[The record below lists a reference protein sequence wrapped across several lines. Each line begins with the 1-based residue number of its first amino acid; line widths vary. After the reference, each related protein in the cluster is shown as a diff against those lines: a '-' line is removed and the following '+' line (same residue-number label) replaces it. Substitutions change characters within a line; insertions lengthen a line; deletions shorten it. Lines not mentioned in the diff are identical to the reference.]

1 MPALGDKYI
10 RRLDVAMHDPFRV
23 RRIQSVRHFDPD
35 LEQPIHFHRLARD
48 QVLQRRAVEILHHDE
63 RMPILLANLMNR
75 ANVRMVQSRSG
86 ASLAAKAFEGLRVAH
101 HVIGQELQRH
111 EAAKLSILGLIDNA
125 HASAAKL
132 LNNAVVRNRAANK
145 GQGIRHGWRTS

>member
-1 MPALGDKYI
+1 MPAFGDENI
-10 RRLDVAMHDPFRV
+10 RRLDVAMNDSFGVCGIERV
-23 RRIQSVRHFDPD
+23 GNLDSQ
-35 LEQPIHFHRLARD
+35 LEQRFEFHGPVRD

-63 RMPILLANLMNR
+63 WVTVLLPNLMNR
-75 ANVRMVQSRSG
+75 ANVRVVQSGSSAR
-86 ASLAAKAFEGLRVAH
+86 LTAKAFESLRIAH
-101 HVIGQELQRH
+101 NIVWQELQRH
-111 EAAKLSILGLIDNA
+111 EAAKLSILGFIDNA

>member
-1 MPALGDKYI
+1 MPALGDKNI
-10 RRLDVAMHDPFRV
+10 RGLDVAMHDPFRV
-23 RRIQSVRHFDPD
+23 RCVQSVRYFDPD

-63 RMPILLANLMNR
+63 RMPVLLADLMNR
-75 ANVRMVQSRSG
+75 ANVRVVQSGSG
-86 ASLAAKAFEGLRVAH
+86 ARLAAKAFEGLRVAH
-101 HVIGQELQRH
+101 NIIWQELQRY

-125 HASAAKL
+125 HPSAAKF
-132 LNNAVVRNRAANK
+132 LNNAVVRNRAANQ

>member
-1 MPALGDKYI
+1 
-10 RRLDVAMHDPFRV
+10 MHDPFRV
-23 RRIQSVRHFDPD
+23 SCIQSIRYFDPD

-63 RMPILLANLMNR
+63 RMPVLLADLMNR

-86 ASLAAKAFEGLRVAH
+86 ARLAAKPLKSLRVAH
-101 HVIGQELQRH
+101 NIVWQELQRH
-111 EAAKLSILGLIDNA
+111 EAAELSILGLIHNA
-125 HASAAKL
+125 HASAAEFF
-132 LNNAVVRNRAANK
+132 NNAIVRNRAANK